1 MSYQLQPKPLQLF
14 YYLPYIHQLAIPMV
28 PQYPYCN
35 FPQQVSPIYYPVIPG
50 TSQDNCIVIEDDNQ
64 IQHPLNQ
71 IHSMMIPTQTN
82 RESNFL
88 QEDVMQQEQLVQKIT
103 HQNNNLN
110 ENQPHIRITVYKQ
123 HSSQTDQEFILQNDR
138 ILGSNYKKEIIIGRK
153 KQQED
158 NQENCDI
165 YLPHGDK
172 NVEKVHCKILT
183 DKGFAFSNTLTKP
196 LLLFFSIIK
205 NNPHAS
211 KLPFSVIKHIYS
223 FIKNKPQFYIS
234 DNGTRNG
241 TFMKIKKDKIRIIE
255 QENTYLIGADT
266 FFHVLE
272 MKSQPKQNKSKKVK
286 DLNFF
291 YNALA
296 KEHIR
301 KGAKIHGLTIEE
313 TEMFNITLN
322 EIKTTKQKQRTS
334 QKLSQYDRPYLK
346 ITFDNQAIHQI
357 QTHIFIAN
365 YNQESVYKIG
375 RSQECDVLVN
385 INTVSR
391 RQAQIIYK
399 NNEWFIHDGEGLRE
413 SANGTWQSLQSLS
426 QRNHDK
432 KQQQSRPQL
441 IEDQM
446 EIKISENIIKFDFL
460 NFGVTKKRKL
470 NKALIQDLLNIQ

>member
-28 PQYPYCN
+28 PQYPICN
-35 FPQQVSPIYYPVIPG
+35 FPQQVSPIYQPVVPG
-50 TSQDNCIVIEDDNQ
+50 TSQDNCIVIEDDN

-71 IHSMMIPTQTN
+71 IHSMILQSQTN
-82 RESNFL
+82 REQNSL
-88 QEDVMQQEQLVQKIT
+88 QDDVMQQEQPVQNIT

-110 ENQPHIRITVYKQ
+110 ENQPHIRITVFKQ

-138 ILGSNYKKEIIIGRK
+138 ILGSDQKKEIIIGRK
-153 KQQED
+153 KQQEEKQD
-158 NQENCDI
+158 TCDI

-183 DKGFAFSNTLTKP
+183 DQGFVFSNTLTKP
-196 LLLFFSIIK
+196 LILFFSLIR
-205 NNPHAS
+205 NNQHAS

-223 FIKNKPQFYIS
+223 FIKNKPQFYIC
-234 DNGTRNG
+234 DNGTRAG
-241 TFMKIKKDKIRIIE
+241 TFMKIKKDKIRTIE

-272 MKSQPKQNKSKKVK
+272 KKSQPKQNKSKKVK
-286 DLNFF
+286 KDQSFF

-301 KGAKIHGLTIEE
+301 RGSKIHGLTLEE
-313 TEMFNITLN
+313 TEMFNVAMN

-334 QKLSQYDRPYLK
+334 QKLSEYDRPYLK

-357 QTHIFIAN
+357 ITHIFVAN

-391 RQAQIIYK
+391 KQAQIIYK
-399 NNEWFIHDGEGLRE
+399 NNEWFIHDGEGVRE
-413 SANGTWQSLQSLS
+413 SANGTWQSLQNFS

-432 KQQQSRPQL
+432 KLQSSRPQL

-446 EIKISENIIKFDFL
+446 EIKISENIVKFDFV
-460 NFGVTKKRKL
+460 NCGITKKRKL

>member
-1 MSYQLQPKPLQLF
+1 MNYQLQPKPLQLF

-28 PQYPYCN
+28 PQYPICN
-35 FPQQVSPIYYPVIPG
+35 FPQQMSSIYYPAVPG
-50 TSQDNCIVIEDDNQ
+50 TSQDNCIVIEDDN
-64 IQHPLNQ
+64 IQPPLNQ
-71 IHSMMIPTQTN
+71 IHSMMIQSYTN
-82 RESNFL
+82 RESFVL
-88 QEDVMQQEQLVQKIT
+88 QDQVMQQEQPIEKLT
-103 HQNNNLN
+103 HQTDNLN
-110 ENQPHIRITVYKQ
+110 ENEPHIRISIYKQ
-123 HSSQTDQEFILQNDR
+123 HSSQTDSEFILQNDR

-153 KQQED
+153 RQQED
-158 NQENCDI
+158 KQDSCDI

-183 DKGFAFSNTLTKP
+183 DKGFTFSNTLTQP
-196 LLLFFSIIK
+196 LILFFSLFR

-211 KLPFSVIKHIYS
+211 KLPFQVIKHIYS
-223 FIKNKPQFYIS
+223 FIKNKPQFYIC

-241 TFMKIKKDKIRIIE
+241 TFMKIKKDKLRKIE

-272 MKSQPKQNKSKKVK
+272 IKSQPKQNKSKKVK
-286 DLNFF
+286 DQNYF

-301 KGAKIHGLTIEE
+301 KGAKIHGLTLEE
-313 TEMFNITLN
+313 TDMLNITLN

-334 QKLSQYDRPYLK
+334 QKLSQYDKPYLK
-346 ITFDNQAIHQI
+346 IQFDNQAIHQI
-357 QTHIFIAN
+357 QTHIFVAN
-365 YNQESVYKIG
+365 YNQESIYKIG

-413 SANGTWQSLQSLS
+413 SANGTWQSFQNFTNK
-426 QRNHDK
+426 NHEK

-446 EIKISENIIKFDFL
+446 EIKISENIVKFDFV
-460 NFGVTKKRKL
+460 NFGTTKKRKL
-470 NKALIQDLLNIQ
+470 NKVLIQDLLNLQ